1 MANSDRLSEM
11 QKSIGGG
18 KKLTEFS
25 KYMENNVKDCLKFI
39 IKDLETKMKI
49 KLKWEKSIELK
60 TII

>member
-1 MANSDRLSEM
+1 M